1 MKPIVENV
9 NDRKQ
14 NVGRSGK
21 IQDINVTDNNYFIKN
36 NVNTRK
42 RLELIHSFLNSIKS
56 KE

>member
-1 MKPIVENV
+1 MS
-9 NDRKQ
+9 DRRQ

-21 IQDINVTDNNYFIKN
+21 IQDINVTDNNYLIKN

-56 KE
+56 KEYQPKKK